1 MKEKGQKLKICAKK
15 ARAANKRRVAFLAKI
30 ATRWIYFIHIF
41 KQLLVPNLSKLEL
54 ITLTTLILSNIFAK
68 LNGQSQTFE
77 VKSVPPL
84 YVLFA
89 PWSKLH
95 IFNFSKICTSITMP
109 LSSRNTRSRPESNPK
124 RFLQHVIDIINRNL
138 LQFVSRDPE

>member
-1 MKEKGQKLKICAKK
+1 MQHLHVTKIIAGP
-15 ARAANKRRVAFLAKI
+15 FLAKYLSCYDLFAMLRALSQI
-30 ATRWIYFIHIF
+30 IYKMANIVLWKIC
-41 KQLLVPNLSKLEL
+41 LLS
-54 ITLTTLILSNIFAK
+54 TILSNIFAK